1 MDMKWIG
8 AILILAGCSGIGL
21 YMAGQYRKELNSLR
35 RLIYALDFMSS
46 ELQYRLTPLPD
57 LCVLVSKE
65 CSGKL
70 NLFFLGL
77 AEELDRQIKPDMM
90 TCVRSVIHRIG
101 SLPQVTKN
109 MLLKL
114 GSTLGRFDLNGQI
127 KAIESVRHS
136 SRNALSKM
144 ESEKSVRIRSYQT
157 LGVCAGAALVI
168 ILI

>member
-8 AILILAGCSGIGL
+8 ALLVLSGCSGIGL
-21 YMAGQYRKELNSLR
+21 YMAGQYRKELNSLKK
-35 RLIYALDFMSS
+35 LISALDYMSS

-57 LCVLVSKE
+57 LCILVSKE

-70 NLFFLGL
+70 KLFFSGL
-77 AEELDRQIKPDMM
+77 AEELDSQIKPDMM
-90 TCVRSVIHRIG
+90 TCVRSVIHRVG
-101 SLPQVTKN
+101 SLTQVTKN

-114 GSTLGRFDLNGQI
+114 GTTLGRFDLHGQI
-127 KAIESVRHS
+127 QAIESVRTA
-136 SRNALSKM
+136 SRNALNKM